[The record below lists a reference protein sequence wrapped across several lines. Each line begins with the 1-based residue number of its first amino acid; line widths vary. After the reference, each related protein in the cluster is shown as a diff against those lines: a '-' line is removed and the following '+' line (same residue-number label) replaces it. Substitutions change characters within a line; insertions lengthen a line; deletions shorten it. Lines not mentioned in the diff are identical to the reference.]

1 MSNYTLILAKYDV
14 KIKKSVD
21 IKNLK
26 NLMKKVMVD
35 KESVSKK
42 QIRNIMSIYLNSNQ
56 KYD

>member
-1 MSNYTLILAKYDV
+1 MNYKLTHAKYSV
-14 KIKKSVD
+14 KIKKSID

-35 KESVSKK
+35 KENVSKK
-42 QIRNIMSIYLNSNQ
+42 QIRNTMDIYLDSNQ